1 MSNDENILV
10 AGSSPAIRTNCQSRS
25 FPFLTGVSQ
34 NNGRVT
40 GLPGQAV
47 FMPRRGQRRCGATQE
62 TGRTAFNSPVKK
74 DKTQAS
80 KSRAVRP
87 VADTPQIASW
97 APAVAIH
104 PWRRNIAM

>member
-87 VADTPQIASW
+87 VADTPQIAS
-97 APAVAIH
+97 
-104 PWRRNIAM
+104 